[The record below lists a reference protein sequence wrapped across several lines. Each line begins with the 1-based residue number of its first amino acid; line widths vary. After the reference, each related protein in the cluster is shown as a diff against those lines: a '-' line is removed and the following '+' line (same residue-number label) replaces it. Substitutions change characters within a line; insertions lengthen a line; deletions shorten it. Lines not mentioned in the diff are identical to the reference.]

1 MDNKI
6 KANLLAERPYI
17 LKVTLD
23 QTTDDQPVYF
33 ANVLE
38 VEGCFGQGTT
48 QEEAIEDLKLAIV
61 DFIES
66 LLDDNMPVPEPS
78 RLVRT
83 SAKSASANTYIFKAK
98 GQKLQ
103 AQEFHPAQA
112 NFVLEMRTV

>member
-33 ANVLE
+33 
-38 VEGCFGQGTT
+38 GQGTT
-48 QEEAIEDLKLAIV
+48 QEEAIADLKLAMV

-78 RLVRT
+78 FPACSYFREIR
-83 SAKSASANTYIFKAK
+83 I
-98 GQKLQ
+98 GQYLYFQ
-103 AQEFHPAQA
+103 S
-112 NFVLEMRTV
+112 

>member
-6 KANLLAERPYI
+6 KAKLLAERPYI

-38 VEGCFGQGTT
+38 IDGCFGQGTT
-48 QEEAIEDLKLAIV
+48 QEEAIADLKLAMV
-61 DFIES
+61 DFVES
-66 LLDDNMPVPEPS
+66 LLDDNLPVPEPS
-78 RLVRT
+78 QLVRT
-83 SAKSASANTYIFKAK
+83 SATGSANTYIFKAK

-103 AQEFHPAQA
+103 AQEFHPAPA
-112 NFVLEMRTV
+112 NFVLEMRAI

>member
-48 QEEAIEDLKLAIV
+48 QEEAIADLKLAMV

-78 RLVRT
+78 FPACSYFREIR
-83 SAKSASANTYIFKAK
+83 I
-98 GQKLQ
+98 GQYLYFQ
-103 AQEFHPAQA
+103 S
-112 NFVLEMRTV
+112 